1 MSNHSIKIIIC
12 TIFALLAFAGNSVLC
27 RMALGEN
34 TIDAASFTAIRLMS
48 GIVILFVFLLFG
60 LVFKKQT
67 EASNPQILVSKASTS
82 KGSWFAAS
90 LLFIYAVTFSY
101 GYISLDTGVGA
112 LILFGAVQITMVVA
126 GLISGNKLHYS
137 EWLGLLIAFAGFV
150 YLVIPSLTT
159 PSLTGFILMTV
170 SGIAWGLYTLIGRH
184 SKQAINDTA
193 YNFLRTSPFVLVLI
207 IVIFASVSAD
217 MESSSALYLT
227 VEGVVLAVLSGAIA
241 SGLGYAVWYIAIGG
255 LSVTQAAV
263 VQLFVPIVAAIG
275 GVIFT
280 SEVITLR
287 LVESSVLVLGG
298 IFIVILGRQYFSSAS
313 RKQIH

>member
-1 MSNHSIKIIIC
+1 
-12 TIFALLAFAGNSVLC
+12 
-27 RMALGEN
+27 MALGEN
-34 TIDAASFTAIRLMS
+34 TIDAASFTAIRLVS
-48 GIVILFVFLLFG
+48 GIAILFAFLLFG
-60 LVFKKQT
+60 VVFKKQAA
-67 EASNPQILVSKASTS
+67 ASSSQVSVSKASNSKASNS

-112 LILFGAVQITMVVA
+112 LILFGAVQITMVIA
-126 GLISGNKLHYS
+126 GLISGNKLHYT

-184 SKQAINDTA
+184 SKHAINDTA

-287 LVESSVLVLGG
+287 LVESSALVLGG
-298 IFIVILGRQYFSSAS
+298 IFIVILGRQYFSSLS
-313 RKQIH
+313 DKQID

>member
-1 MSNHSIKIIIC
+1 
-12 TIFALLAFAGNSVLC
+12 
-27 RMALGEN
+27 MALGEN
-34 TIDAASFTAIRLMS
+34 TIDAASFTVIRLVS
-48 GIVILFVFLLFG
+48 GIVILF
-60 LVFKKQT
+60 LVLSLDMAFKKQT
-67 EASNPQILVSKASTS
+67 EASNPQVSISKLSTS
-82 KGSWFAAS
+82 KGNRFAAS
-90 LLFIYAVTFSY
+90 LLFVYAVTFSY
-101 GYISLDTGVGA
+101 GYVSLDTGVGA

-126 GLISGNKLHYS
+126 GFISGNKLHYS
-137 EWLGLLIAFAGFV
+137 EWSGLLIAFAGFV

-159 PSLTGFILMTV
+159 PSLTGFILMTI
-170 SGIAWGLYTLIGRH
+170 SGIAWGLYTLVGRH

-207 IVIFASVSAD
+207 LAVLAVSFTD
-217 MESSSALYLT
+217 MQSSNAFYLT

-241 SGLGYAVWYIAIGG
+241 SGLGYAIWYIAIAG

-263 VQLFVPIVAAIG
+263 VQLFVPIVAAVG

-298 IFIVILGRQYFSSAS
+298 IFIVILGRQYFSSVS
-313 RKQIH
+313 RKQTN